1 MSTDLDSFTMTEKE
15 GLYKAVFSRRDVR
28 SHFIDKKIP
37 NDILVKILNAAH
49 HAPSV
54 GFSQPWDFILIKNK
68 TTKLK
73 VKESFTKERQKSIL
87 LLDNDSERQDKYVKL
102 KLEGILESNI
112 NICVTYDPEKFGPFV
127 LGRTSIPETGE
138 YSVCCA
144 IQNLWLAAR
153 AEGIGVGWV
162 SILSNEDLHRIL
174 AIPNHIRPIAY
185 LCLGYVNE
193 FSDKPDLENAG
204 WLPRLEVNKFIC
216 YEQWWNTGPDLI

>member
-1 MSTDLDSFTMTEKE
+1 MTSDLDSFTITEKE

-102 KLEGILESNI
+102 KLEGI
-112 NICVTYDPEKFGPFV
+112 F
-127 LGRTSIPETGE
+127 
-138 YSVCCA
+138 
-144 IQNLWLAAR
+144 
-153 AEGIGVGWV
+153 
-162 SILSNEDLHRIL
+162 RI
-174 AIPNHIRPIAY
+174 
-185 LCLGYVNE
+185 
-193 FSDKPDLENAG
+193 
-204 WLPRLEVNKFIC
+204 
-216 YEQWWNTGPDLI
+216 

>member
-1 MSTDLDSFTMTEKE
+1 MTSDLDSFTITEKE

-87 LLDNDSERQDKYVKL
+87 LLDNDSE
-102 KLEGILESNI
+102 
-112 NICVTYDPEKFGPFV
+112 
-127 LGRTSIPETGE
+127 TG
-138 YSVCCA
+138 
-144 IQNLWLAAR
+144 
-153 AEGIGVGWV
+153 
-162 SILSNEDLHRIL
+162 
-174 AIPNHIRPIAY
+174 
-185 LCLGYVNE
+185 
-193 FSDKPDLENAG
+193 
-204 WLPRLEVNKFIC
+204 
-216 YEQWWNTGPDLI
+216 

>member
-1 MSTDLDSFTMTEKE
+1 M
-15 GLYKAVFSRRDVR
+15 
-28 SHFIDKKIP
+28 
-37 NDILVKILNAAH
+37 NAAH

-102 KLEGILESNI
+102 KLEGILESDI
-112 NICVTYDPEKFGPFV
+112 NICVTYDREKFGPFV

-144 IQNLWLAAR
+144 YRLVVSSK

-162 SILSNEDLHRIL
+162 SISQLKIYQDI
-174 AIPNHIRPIAY
+174 
-185 LCLGYVNE
+185 GY
-193 FSDKPDLENAG
+193 
-204 WLPRLEVNKFIC
+204 
-216 YEQWWNTGPDLI
+216 T